1 MGLLLYRDIVR
12 DPSSKVQAT
21 EIANGPNYTGMASLN
36 SPFLLW
42 CLTLVFGGK
51 TTVSQHS
58 AYRSIRHHWDP

>member
-42 CLTLVFGGK
+42 CLTLVFEARPQFL
-51 TTVSQHS
+51 SIQH
-58 AYRSIRHHWDP
+58 IGV